1 MKIQDGLFIV
11 LFILLVWRKDGRT
24 ASLAGLLC
32 LCIAVPLFH
41 FWVFFTAERLT
52 WYAASFFLLSALF
65 PQQLRT
71 KK

>member
-1 MKIQDGLFIV
+1 MKIQDGIFIV
-11 LFILLVWRKDGRT
+11 IIIFFLLRRDGRH

-32 LCIAVPLFH
+32 LFVAVPLFQ
-41 FWVFFTAERLT
+41 FWIFFTAERLT
-52 WYAASFFLLSALF
+52 WYAASFFLLSALL